1 MQDWSTAV
9 WRKSPLSDSG
19 GCVEVAHS
27 GALIGVRDTKDHE
40 TGPVLVF
47 TEKEWRA
54 FVGGVASG
62 VFEYETLSQV
72 Q

>member
-1 MQDWSTAV
+1 MHDWSNAV

-19 GCVEVAHS
+19 ACVEVAHS
-27 GALIGVRDTKDHE
+27 GGLIGVRDTKDRGL
-40 TGPVLVF
+40 GPMLAF

-54 FVGGVASG
+54 FIGGVASG